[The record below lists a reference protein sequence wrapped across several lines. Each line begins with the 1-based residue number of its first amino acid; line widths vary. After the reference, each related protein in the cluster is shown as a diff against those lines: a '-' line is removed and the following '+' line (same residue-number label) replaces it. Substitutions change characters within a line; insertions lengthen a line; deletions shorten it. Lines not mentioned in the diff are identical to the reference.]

1 MAGYVDEAALVCES
15 AVCMYRAGADLL
27 ITYFAKR
34 ASTIHQRGENWIMQ
48 TTQSEAWFQRAK
60 RRCRAVSIL
69 QCVHFHLLA
78 VHRDLFV
85 KQRAIISMI

>member
-1 MAGYVDEAALVCES
+1 M
-15 AVCMYRAGADLL
+15 
-27 ITYFAKR
+27 
-34 ASTIHQRGENWIMQ
+34 MQ

-60 RRCRAVSIL
+60 EKMPGGVNSPVRAFPSVG
-69 QCVHFHLLA
+69 